1 MKIPIPN
8 EYLEYVTK
16 GGRMESLTKGEPGYF
31 VLWPIAEIEK
41 MNAEYQVEEFMAGF
55 VGFGSDGGGEMLA
68 FDETGAVWK
77 LPFVG
82 CSSKDDAWKIADHWR
97 SIAERISEE

>member
-1 MKIPIPN
+1 MKIPIPS
-8 EYLEYVTK
+8 EYLAYVTS
-16 GGRMESLTKGEPGYF
+16 GGRMESLTEGEPGYF
-31 VLWPIAEIEK
+31 ILWPIEEIEK

-68 FDETGAVWK
+68 FDATGAVWK

-82 CSSKDDAWKIADHWR
+82 YSSKQDAWKVADRWA
-97 SIAERISEE
+97 SVAERVSDE

>member
-1 MKIPIPN
+1 
-8 EYLEYVTK
+8 
-16 GGRMESLTKGEPGYF
+16 
-31 VLWPIAEIEK
+31 
-41 MNAEYQVEEFMAGF
+41 MNADYQVEEFMTGF

-82 CSSKDDAWKIADHWR
+82 YSSKEDAWKVADRWHLLL
-97 SIAERISEE
+97 SGFPMNKKEGPFSEGSAAP